1 LCKLEIVEIRVE
13 YLCKYLQARQM
24 ALLIEHIRC
33 GVERLPISR
42 QWSID
47 GKNRWPKS
55 ISFKSS
61 SAPGERT
68 GPTRNGGWLSFAL
81 ADARSLTADVYADFQ
96 LRCSGLKWVVLWQ
109 SMSFIV
115 ELPDSVAEALRLA
128 PPDAEA
134 EVRKE
139 LALALYARGIL
150 GFGKARELCGLTKWQ
165 FEELLGRRKVI
176 RPYDED
182 DLAVDLAYARR
193 SQ

>member
-1 LCKLEIVEIRVE
+1 LGHQNFDCAGSDQLGSQNDSGYIPESGR
-13 YLCKYLQARQM
+13 A
-24 ALLIEHIRC
+24 
-33 GVERLPISR
+33 
-42 QWSID
+42 ID
-47 GKNRWPKS
+47 V
-55 ISFKSS
+55 
-61 SAPGERT
+61 
-68 GPTRNGGWLSFAL
+68 
-81 ADARSLTADVYADFQ
+81 TAH
-96 LRCSGLKWVVLWQ
+96 R
-109 SMSFIV
+109 
-115 ELPDSVAEALRLA
+115 ALRLA

>member
-1 LCKLEIVEIRVE
+1 MSGQVRRVIAGG
-13 YLCKYLQARQM
+13 YRLRKRIQD
-24 ALLIEHIRC
+24 LL
-33 GVERLPISR
+33 
-42 QWSID
+42 
-47 GKNRWPKS
+47 
-55 ISFKSS
+55 
-61 SAPGERT
+61 
-68 GPTRNGGWLSFAL
+68 
-81 ADARSLTADVYADFQ
+81 LTYVYGDFQ
-96 LRCSGLKWVVLWQ
+96 LRCSGQKWVVLLQ
-109 SMSFIV
+109 SMSFTV

-134 EVRKE
+134 EARKE

-165 FEELLGRRKVI
+165 FEELLGRRKVM

>member
-1 LCKLEIVEIRVE
+1 VSEQVRRAIADGCRLQTRTLTARRLCRFPV
-13 YLCKYLQARQM
+13 
-24 ALLIEHIRC
+24 ALL
-33 GVERLPISR
+33 
-42 QWSID
+42 
-47 GKNRWPKS
+47 
-55 ISFKSS
+55 
-61 SAPGERT
+61 
-68 GPTRNGGWLSFAL
+68 GPE
-81 ADARSLTADVYADFQ
+81 V
-96 LRCSGLKWVVLWQ
+96 VVLCQ
-109 SMSFIV
+109 SMRFTV

-165 FEELLGRRKVI
+165 FEELLGRRKVV

-193 SQ
+193 GQ

>member
-1 LCKLEIVEIRVE
+1 MI
-13 YLCKYLQARQM
+13 
-24 ALLIEHIRC
+24 
-33 GVERLPISR
+33 
-42 QWSID
+42 
-47 GKNRWPKS
+47 
-55 ISFKSS
+55 FKWTRK
-61 SAPGERT
+61 SAPRPPRAE
-68 GPTRNGGWLSFAL
+68 PSTRHRVAT
-81 ADARSLTADVYADFQ
+81 DT
-96 LRCSGLKWVVLWQ
+96 
-109 SMSFIV
+109 
-115 ELPDSVAEALRLA
+115 VAEALRLA

>member
-1 LCKLEIVEIRVE
+1 MV
-13 YLCKYLQARQM
+13 
-24 ALLIEHIRC
+24 
-33 GVERLPISR
+33 
-42 QWSID
+42 
-47 GKNRWPKS
+47 
-55 ISFKSS
+55 
-61 SAPGERT
+61 
-68 GPTRNGGWLSFAL
+68 LS
-81 ADARSLTADVYADFQ
+81 
-96 LRCSGLKWVVLWQ
+96 Q

-115 ELPDSVAEALRLA
+115 ELPDFVAEALRLA
-128 PPDAEA
+128 PLDAEA

>member
-1 LCKLEIVEIRVE
+1 MEWGRSTIRRGLCRFL
-13 YLCKYLQARQM
+13 A
-24 ALLIEHIRC
+24 ALL
-33 GVERLPISR
+33 
-42 QWSID
+42 
-47 GKNRWPKS
+47 
-55 ISFKSS
+55 
-61 SAPGERT
+61 
-68 GPTRNGGWLSFAL
+68 GPEVGGIMP
-81 ADARSLTADVYADFQ
+81 
-96 LRCSGLKWVVLWQ
+96 
-109 SMSFIV
+109 SMSFTV

-165 FEELLGRRKVI
+165 FEELLGRRKII

-182 DLAVDLAYARR
+182 DLAVDLAYTRR

>member
-1 LCKLEIVEIRVE
+1 MFELFGNISGLLKWSGGRSTIRVR
-13 YLCKYLQARQM
+13 LCRSQA
-24 ALLIEHIRC
+24 ALLGAE
-33 GVERLPISR
+33 
-42 QWSID
+42 
-47 GKNRWPKS
+47 
-55 ISFKSS
+55 
-61 SAPGERT
+61 A
-68 GPTRNGGWLSFAL
+68 GGIM
-81 ADARSLTADVYADFQ
+81 R
-96 LRCSGLKWVVLWQ
+96 
-109 SMSFIV
+109 SMSFTV

-165 FEELLGRRKVI
+165 FEELLGRRKVV

-193 SQ
+193 GQ

>member
-1 LCKLEIVEIRVE
+1 
-13 YLCKYLQARQM
+13 
-24 ALLIEHIRC
+24 
-33 GVERLPISR
+33 
-42 QWSID
+42 
-47 GKNRWPKS
+47 
-55 ISFKSS
+55 
-61 SAPGERT
+61 
-68 GPTRNGGWLSFAL
+68 
-81 ADARSLTADVYADFQ
+81 
-96 LRCSGLKWVVLWQ
+96 
-109 SMSFIV
+109 MSFIV

-128 PPDAEA
+128 PADAEA

-193 SQ
+193 SQWFLTTDSFGEDRRRSKRLNLFLDFIAGYWFHQPYGGKWSRRVKRAAKNETLVVALRQTFTIAGTVSVPRPRSTERKICWVDGWTIMSLTTIWS